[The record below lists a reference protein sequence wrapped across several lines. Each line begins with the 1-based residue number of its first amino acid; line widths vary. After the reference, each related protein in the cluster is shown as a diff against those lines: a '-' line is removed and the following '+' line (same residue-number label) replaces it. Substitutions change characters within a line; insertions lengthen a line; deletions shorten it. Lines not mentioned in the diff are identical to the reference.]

1 MGVAKEKMMSIA
13 ARGYGESNKYVCSGC
28 VKDQYLQKVIRAKGQ
43 VGTCSF
49 CKDENGKPIR
59 HRKTYPLESLM
70 SEIIPAIDY
79 YYMSTDGNIPYD
91 KETEEYLGSFIDPYS
106 FVYDILADEMQVEEP
121 ELLKELFDI
130 LEPENRTTI
139 FEFEDRTADK
149 DLKAWAKFTSL
160 VNGRKEMSVEQI
172 VSLCDNKDA
181 PDDLKEIHAVLRVV
195 LAHAK
200 KLYAYIYKENG
211 GKHTALNEGIKN
223 IESDLTFIVDSDDW
237 LKPNAIETVLRYYG
251 KFWDRNG
258 LCGYSFL
265 RVFPDGKINGNLMN
279 GLLRT

>member
-91 KETEEYLGSFIDPYS
+91 KETEECRHTFQEYGID
-106 FVYDILADEMQVEEP
+106 
-121 ELLKELFDI
+121 
-130 LEPENRTTI
+130 
-139 FEFEDRTADK
+139 
-149 DLKAWAKFTSL
+149 
-160 VNGRKEMSVEQI
+160 
-172 VSLCDNKDA
+172 
-181 PDDLKEIHAVLRVV
+181 
-195 LAHAK
+195 
-200 KLYAYIYKENG
+200 
-211 GKHTALNEGIKN
+211 
-223 IESDLTFIVDSDDW
+223 
-237 LKPNAIETVLRYYG
+237 
-251 KFWDRNG
+251 
-258 LCGYSFL
+258 
-265 RVFPDGKINGNLMN
+265 
-279 GLLRT
+279 

>member
-106 FVYDILADEMQVEEP
+106 FVLDFA
-121 ELLKELFDI
+121 LLVS
-130 LEPENRTTI
+130 
-139 FEFEDRTADK
+139 
-149 DLKAWAKFTSL
+149 TS
-160 VNGRKEMSVEQI
+160 V
-172 VSLCDNKDA
+172 
-181 PDDLKEIHAVLRVV
+181 
-195 LAHAK
+195 
-200 KLYAYIYKENG
+200 
-211 GKHTALNEGIKN
+211 
-223 IESDLTFIVDSDDW
+223 
-237 LKPNAIETVLRYYG
+237 
-251 KFWDRNG
+251 
-258 LCGYSFL
+258 
-265 RVFPDGKINGNLMN
+265 
-279 GLLRT
+279 

>member
-181 PDDLKEIHAVLRVV
+181 PDDLKEIHAVLRVGICFAFIRMRFFRWRLSEKAWRIMNAQIDMKPSSRTQKYKNLLGGILCPEKV
-195 LAHAK
+195 
-200 KLYAYIYKENG
+200 KL
-211 GKHTALNEGIKN
+211 
-223 IESDLTFIVDSDDW
+223 
-237 LKPNAIETVLRYYG
+237 
-251 KFWDRNG
+251 
-258 LCGYSFL
+258 
-265 RVFPDGKINGNLMN
+265 MQ
-279 GLLRT
+279 

>member
-200 KLYAYIYKENG
+200 KL
-211 GKHTALNEGIKN
+211 LNI
-223 IESDLTFIVDSDDW
+223 LV
-237 LKPNAIETVLRYYG
+237 R
-251 KFWDRNG
+251 
-258 LCGYSFL
+258 
-265 RVFPDGKINGNLMN
+265 
-279 GLLRT
+279 

>member
-91 KETEEYLGSFIDPYS
+91 KETEEYLDLLILDEWGYVPVDKDGSQLLFRVISDSYES
-106 FVYDILADEMQVEEP
+106 KSLILTTNLEFSKWGGIFTDDQMAAESRENP
-121 ELLKELFDI
+121 LLK
-130 LEPENRTTI
+130 
-139 FEFEDRTADK
+139 
-149 DLKAWAKFTSL
+149 
-160 VNGRKEMSVEQI
+160 
-172 VSLCDNKDA
+172 
-181 PDDLKEIHAVLRVV
+181 KEI
-195 LAHAK
+195 
-200 KLYAYIYKENG
+200 
-211 GKHTALNEGIKN
+211 
-223 IESDLTFIVDSDDW
+223 SD
-237 LKPNAIETVLRYYG
+237 A
-251 KFWDRNG
+251 
-258 LCGYSFL
+258 FL
-265 RVFPDGKINGNLMN
+265 EKS
-279 GLLRT
+279 T